1 MSTAGEVRKLI
12 DVNRRLSMRPSPVV
26 DPIGARYRSRE
37 LKTIFFSG
45 LFLGIA
51 LLASEV
57 SIAGSPAVPEPDLA
71 TAPIADWWT
80 GKYAT
85 ENWLGARDT
94 FEKHGVQIG
103 GYWKGYLYVFTGGG
117 NTGGRARSTFDEE
130 LKFLVSLD
138 FERML
143 GIPGLSANAD
153 VRWRDGENANKFA
166 GASPGFNPSPIQT
179 GKNWRMGQAY
189 LTWRSGD
196 LLPVRDMVTLSGGW
210 QAPYNFFG
218 VQPLSKFF
226 TNNVIVANKGVGLS
240 GIPWSSSFEA
250 WGGFLKVKP
259 TDWAYTQAGLYMAIP
274 GATATANHGLYFQ
287 GASPA
292 GSNGLFFLS
301 EAGVTPTFGES
312 KLDGKYAVGFLY
324 FGIENTSFYGA
335 TYDQRWDLYFQADQ
349 RLYREPRTEN
359 GKLNPQGLTWINWFN
374 YSPKYNSNVPF
385 YFHTGLVYEGLIPGR
400 ENDQLGT
407 AFALGNYSYNRI
419 VARREEGLTVQDTYE
434 AVVEIDYKI
443 AINRFIYTKPFW
455 QYIIRPN
462 ADGLVPNA
470 NVFGVEFNVKF

>member
-1 MSTAGEVRKLI
+1 MC
-12 DVNRRLSMRPSPVV
+12 PSPVV
-26 DPIGARYRSRE
+26 DPGGARYRNRD
-37 LKTIFFSG
+37 LKTIS
-45 LFLGIA
+45 LSTLLVGIA
-51 LLASEV
+51 LLATEV
-57 SIAGSPAVPEPDLA
+57 SITG
-71 TAPIADWWT
+71 TAPAADWWT

-85 ENWLGARDT
+85 GNWLGARDT
-94 FEKHGVQIG
+94 LEEQGVQIG
-103 GYWKGYLYVFTGGG
+103 GFWKGYLYVFTGGG

-143 GIPGLSANAD
+143 GIPGLTADAD

-166 GASPGFNPSPIQT
+166 GASLGFNPSPIQT

-210 QAPYNFFG
+210 QDPYNFFG
-218 VQPLSKFF
+218 VQPFSKFF
-226 TNNVIVANKGVGLS
+226 TNTVIVANKGVGLS
-240 GIPWSSSFEA
+240 GIPWSSSYEA
-250 WGGFLKVKP
+250 WGGFLKVKT
-259 TDWAYTQAGLYMAIP
+259 TDWSYTQAGLYMAIP

-287 GASPA
+287 GASPV
-292 GSNGLFFLS
+292 GSNGIFFLS
-301 EAGVTPTFGES
+301 EAGVTPAIGSS
-312 KLDGKYAVGFLY
+312 KLEGKYAVGFLY
-324 FGIENTSFYGA
+324 FGIENSSFYGS

-349 RLYREPRTEN
+349 RLFREPATDN
-359 GKLNPQGLTWINWFN
+359 STPNPQGLTWINWFN

-400 ENDQLGT
+400 EKDQVGA

-419 VARREEGLTVQDTYE
+419 VARREDGLFVQDTYE
-434 AVVEIDYKI
+434 AVVEVDYKI
-443 AINRFIYTKPFW
+443 ALNRFIYTKPFW
-455 QYIIRPN
+455 QYIIRPD

-470 NVFGVEFNVKF
+470 NVFGIEFNVKF